1 MNFSLPEED
10 NFKITDNY
18 YSIIKQISEDLI
30 KYITNFKSYS
40 NDYLKK
46 YLQTTKNII
55 FKH

>member
-1 MNFSLPEED
+1 MNFLLPEED

-46 YLQTTKNII
+46 ISSNN
-55 FKH
+55 